1 MAAPWPHVYNKI
13 MKILTQLG
21 IFLKNFPH
29 IDVDFL
35 LKLGMAAA
43 WPFVC
48 NKIMKILTQLGI
60 FLKIFPHIDIDFL
73 LKLGMTAPWPLN
85 LSFLGSFLFE
95 SSTFFAVVSFFCVLL
110 QTQEGLALSRFPG
123 LVLKIKS
130 DLHKISGYIPVAV
143 LRWFKKKQ
151 TNMFPHWTQQGLA
164 LSRFPGLVL
173 KLTLTYIFCIT
184 PIYK

>member
-60 FLKIFPHIDIDFL
+60 FW
-73 LKLGMTAPWPLN
+73 KLDN
-85 LSFLGSFLFE
+85 
-95 SSTFFAVVSFFCVLL
+95 CV
-110 QTQEGLALSRFPG
+110 
-123 LVLKIKS
+123 I
-130 DLHKISGYIPVAV
+130 
-143 LRWFKKKQ
+143 
-151 TNMFPHWTQQGLA
+151 
-164 LSRFPGLVL
+164 
-173 KLTLTYIFCIT
+173 
-184 PIYK
+184 